1 MERMTGLDA
10 AFLSMESEGHPMHTL
25 KLLVLE
31 PLPGARPRPLS
42 ASLEA
47 GLRERLH
54 LLPALRRRALEVPHG
69 LHHPLWI
76 EERDPDLAPHL
87 HSLVLP
93 APGGAAELD
102 ALIAQ
107 IAAVPLDR
115 ARPLWEMWALEG
127 LEGGASAVL
136 VKIHHALA
144 DGLTVAQLLR
154 RVMTAEPSDA
164 VPASSDGN
172 DRGPSLRDASDA
184 PPSDPPDRVE
194 LVRGALFDHRRQLD
208 TLLPLLRLTGERLR
222 ALRRHRRAST
232 ARAPLPLRDTPRTS
246 FNRAL
251 GSARSFAS
259 TTLPLSALAAIKHAR
274 GVTLNDV
281 FLALVAGSLREYLV
295 ARGELPPR
303 PLIASVPTAAEHPPT
318 VHGGN
323 HVSSLFVSLQTH
335 LEDPLE
341 RLAAISR
348 SAEAAKGSQR
358 AIGSDLMERW
368 AAFVPP
374 RVLGGAIA
382 AYCRLGLADHVPA
395 PLNLI
400 ASSVPGPGAP
410 LYVPGHRLRAIYSVG
425 PLLEGIGLNVT
436 AWSYLGALHVAV
448 LADRDAMPAPR
459 RLTEGMHRAL
469 EALATAT

>member
-10 AFLSMESEGHPMHTL
+10 AFLSMETEGHPMHTL

-31 PLPGARPRPLS
+31 PLPGARSRPLS
-42 ASLEA
+42 ESLEP
-47 GLRERLH
+47 GLRDCLH
-54 LLPALRRRALEVPHG
+54 LLPALTRRPLEVPHG

-76 EERDPDLAPHL
+76 DDPELDLAPHL
-87 HSLVLP
+87 HYRVLP
-93 APGGAAELD
+93 PPGGAAELD
-102 ALIAQ
+102 AVIAEV
-107 IAAVPLDR
+107 AAVPLDR
-115 ARPLWEMWALEG
+115 RRPLWEMWALEG

-136 VKIHHALA
+136 VKIHHAVA

-154 RVMTAEPSDA
+154 RVMATAPTEA
-164 VPASSDGN
+164 IAGARAAAS
-172 DRGPSLRDASDA
+172 AA
-184 PPSDPPDRVE
+184 DRVPPPGE
-194 LVRGALFDHRRQLD
+194 LLRGALRAHLRQLP
-208 TLLPLLRLTGERLR
+208 TLVPLLRSTGARLR
-222 ALRRHRRAST
+222 ELRRHRRAST
-232 ARAPLPLRDTPRTS
+232 LRPPLPLRDCPRTR

-259 TTLPLSALAAIKHAR
+259 TTLSLAALAAIKTAR

-281 FLALVAGSLREYLV
+281 FLALVAGSLREYL
-295 ARGELPPR
+295 AEELPRR
-303 PLIASVPTAAEHPPT
+303 PLIASVPTAAEHPPS

-323 HVSSLFVSLQTH
+323 HVSSLFVSLETH
-335 LEDPLE
+335 REDPLE
-341 RLAAISR
+341 RLDAISR
-348 SAEAAKGSQR
+348 SAAAAKASQR

-374 RVLGGAIA
+374 RVLGKVIGTWSK
-382 AYCRLGLADHVPA
+382 LGLANHVPA

-400 ASSVPGPGAP
+400 ASNVPGPAEP

-448 LADRDAMPAPR
+448 LADRGAMPEPR
-459 RLTEGMHRAL
+459 RVTEGLHRAL

>member
-10 AFLSMESEGHPMHTL
+10 AFLAMESEGHPMHTL

-31 PLPGARPRPLS
+31 PLPGARSL
-42 ASLEA
+42 ADSLEA

-54 LLPALRRRALEVPHG
+54 LLPALTRRALEVPHG

-76 EERDPDLAPHL
+76 DDPQLDLAPHL
-87 HSLVLP
+87 HCCVLP
-93 APGGAAELD
+93 SPGGAAELD
-102 ALIAQ
+102 ALIAEV
-107 IAAVPLDR
+107 AAAPLDR
-115 ARPLWEMWALEG
+115 SRPLWELWALEG

-154 RVMTAEPSDA
+154 RVMTAAPTDA
-164 VPASSDGN
+164 VPGA
-172 DRGPSLRDASDA
+172 RPEVLATA
-184 PPSDPPDRVE
+184 PVPPAAE
-194 LVRGALFDHRRQLD
+194 LMRGALRDHLRQLP
-208 TLLPLLRLTGERLR
+208 TLLPLLRLTGARLR
-222 ALRRHRRAST
+222 ALRHHRRAST
-232 ARAPLPLRDTPRTS
+232 LRPPLPLRDAPRTS
-246 FNRAL
+246 LNRAL
-251 GSARSFAS
+251 GPARSFAS
-259 TTLPLSALAAIKHAR
+259 TTLPLATLAAVKDAR

-281 FLALVAGSLREYLV
+281 FLALLAGSLREYLD
-295 ARGELPPR
+295 ARGELPRR

-323 HVSSLFVSLQTH
+323 HVSSLFVSLETH
-335 LEDPLE
+335 LGDPLE
-341 RLAAISR
+341 RLEAISR

-382 AYCRLGLADHVPA
+382 TFCRLRLADHVPA

-400 ASSVPGPGAP
+400 ASNVPGPTAP

-425 PLLEGIGLNVT
+425 PVLEGIGLNVT
-436 AWSYLGALHVAV
+436 AWSYLGVLHVAV
-448 LADRDAMPAPR
+448 LADRDAMPEPR
-459 RLTEGMHRAL
+459 RVTEGMHRAL
-469 EALATAT
+469 DALVC